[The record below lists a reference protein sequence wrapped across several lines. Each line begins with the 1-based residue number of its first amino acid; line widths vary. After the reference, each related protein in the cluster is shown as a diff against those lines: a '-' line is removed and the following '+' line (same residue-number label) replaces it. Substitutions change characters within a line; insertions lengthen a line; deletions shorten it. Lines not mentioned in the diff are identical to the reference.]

1 MVRRPAKVRLIQVQ
15 VAAKVCGAAVYGI
28 VQRCRA
34 VVRRPTKVCVRQ
46 IGRTAEIR
54 PVTVDCAAKI
64 GFVHV
69 GAPAEISGLIEED
82 SAELDGVEEGASR
95 KIVFKVRPRAVLVTA
110 RIRGGAQTVTNLLH
124 QTETQLSFFTQKSAL
139 RVKCAV
145 RKLQGMR
152 VKNRRRLNVPAD
164 LIDNA
169 LPLLIA
175 VFVA

>member
-54 PVTVDCAAKI
+54 PVTVDRAAKI
-64 GFVHV
+64 GFVPV

-95 KIVFKVRPRAVLVTA
+95 KIVFKVRPRAVLVAA
-110 RIRGGAQTVTNLLH
+110 RIRGGRADGHESAASGRNAAQLLRA
-124 QTETQLSFFTQKSAL
+124 EGRSS
-139 RVKCAV
+139 RE
-145 RKLQGMR
+145 MR
-152 VKNRRRLNVPAD
+152 RA
-164 LIDNA
+164 
-169 LPLLIA
+169 
-175 VFVA
+175 

>member
-1 MVRRPAKVRLIQVQ
+1 MVRRPAKVRLIQIQ
-15 VAAKVCGAAVYGI
+15 VTAKVCGTAVYRIG
-28 VQRCRA
+28 QRRRA
-34 VVRRPTKVCVRQ
+34 VVRRPAKVRVRQ

-54 PVTVDCAAKI
+54 PITVDRAAKI
-64 GFVHV
+64 GFVHI

-82 SAELDGVEEGASR
+82 PAEFNGVEEGTSR
-95 KIVFKVRPRAVLVTA
+95 KIVFKVRPRAVLVSA

-124 QTETQLSFFTQKSAL
+124 QTETQLSFFTQKGTP

-152 VKNRRRLNVPAD
+152 VKNWRRLNVPAD